1 VKYSAQQQAAGG
13 GQQNGGGSSPG
24 KLRIPLIAAPLDLS
38 KDGKHIAPTSTLNSK
53 RGRYVDYGLFELNGS
68 KLGWRNRNFT
78 ISLVES
84 YVYGHADEICDH
96 SNCSDS
102 SGTLHD
108 IQTVNAGNA
117 YAVKRQWF
125 ANGVSIPV
133 WNPTDQKPAQYEI
146 LHLQFQSDFTM
157 EYK

>member
-1 VKYSAQQQAAGG
+1 LAQQQAAGG
-13 GQQNGGGSSPG
+13 GQQASGSAASG
-24 KLRIPLIAAPLDLS
+24 KLRIPLIAVPLDLS
-38 KDGKHIAPTSTLNSK
+38 KDGKNIVPTKHINGK
-53 RGRYVDYGLFELNGS
+53 RGRYVDYGLFELNG
-68 KLGWRNRNFT
+68 KTLGWRNRNFT

-84 YVYGHADEICDH
+84 YVYGHADDICDH
-96 SNCSDS
+96 SNCSAP

-108 IQTVNAGNA
+108 TQTVNSGNA

-133 WNPTDQKPAQYEI
+133 WNPTAQAPAQYEI
-146 LHLQFQSDFTM
+146 LHLQFQSEFTM